1 LNSTSYGIN
10 NYMSLREI
18 TKDIQRELGGLV
30 VDGAYGKNTALAVLK
45 AVKKPKKKAARKKKS
60 KYKEVF
66 KPTPNKSTR
75 KIEPEGVV
83 LHHSYGN
90 YKGGV
95 SWILDDVSNV
105 SYHVLIAEDGERTVF
120 AKDNERAW
128 HAGTSNFNGRYSC
141 NDFMLGV
148 AFSGDTEKREL
159 TDAEI
164 ASAVEY
170 LLPRFEKWGWPKDL
184 STITTHR
191 EVAPTRKVDVD
202 IRAEEAIMKALKK
215 AL

>member
-1 LNSTSYGIN
+1 
-10 NYMSLREI
+10 MSLREI
-18 TKDIQRELGGLV
+18 TKDIQRALGGLV
-30 VDGAYGKNTALAVLK
+30 LDGAYGKNTALAVLK
-45 AVKKPKKKAARKKKS
+45 AVTKPKKKAAKKKS
-60 KYKEVF
+60 KYKEVY
-66 KPTPNKSTR
+66 KSTPNKSSR
-75 KIEPEGVV
+75 KIQPEGVI
-83 LHHSYGN
+83 LHHSYGS

-95 SWILDDVSNV
+95 SWILDDVANV

-128 HAGTSNFNGRYSC
+128 HAGTSNFKGRYGC

-148 AFSGDTEKREL
+148 AFSGNTDEREL
-159 TDAEI
+159 TKAEI
-164 ASAVEY
+164 DSAVEFM
-170 LLPRFEKWGWPKDL
+170 LPRFDTWGWPKDL